1 MENHAKW
8 TAEEVHATDTLPDR
22 LIGLPKV
29 LPNTRLLSI
38 NLNRLYGDAP
48 DWLLYHPN
56 LDLWVPFS
64 LVFYQ
69 EGRASNGTQAGFS
82 NEPVSLDYY
91 YQEYKN
97 KKLNPARV
105 EE

>member
-1 MENHAKW
+1 
-8 TAEEVHATDTLPDR
+8 
-22 LIGLPKV
+22 
-29 LPNTRLLSI
+29 
-38 NLNRLYGDAP
+38 
-48 DWLLYHPN
+48 
-56 LDLWVPFS
+56 